1 MPLATDAAFGR
12 APGRRR
18 GTGVVLLKTT
28 QHFQGRHGSHLL
40 ESSGERRPQR
50 YLVGLLPS
58 SGLLY
63 PSPSCRGCQAREE
76 SHRCHRPLVALAP
89 PPRPS
94 TVLSDTQRYLLAQ
107 CLERGVLPQRLEL
120 VASILEPNFNQT
132 EETTFS
138 LPPEVLSS
146 LQSEDVA
153 LTRSLVEGCEL
164 EPQGPGRQLT
174 WDPGMVPQPS
184 ALYVSLAGLQLLA
197 APGPAALQADA

>member
-1 MPLATDAAFGR
+1 MTLGSSLVPSPLLGPENTGGR
-12 APGRRR
+12 GSPVPHR
-18 GTGVVLLKTT
+18 LLKGIL
-28 QHFQGRHGSHLL
+28 QQ
-40 ESSGERRPQR
+40 
-50 YLVGLLPS
+50 
-58 SGLLY
+58 
-63 PSPSCRGCQAREE
+63 
-76 SHRCHRPLVALAP
+76 
-89 PPRPS
+89 
-94 TVLSDTQRYLLAQ
+94 
-107 CLERGVLPQRLEL
+107 